1 MNARDPG
8 TWLSRIPAVLLLA
21 AAALAP
27 GMAPAQQGPPQ
38 PVKWSIALDPA
49 SGQVPAGG
57 RLAAVVTA
65 RIGDGWHV
73 YAPDKASAGPRPV
86 EIRIVRNPIF
96 TVDGTVGT
104 PKPEREMD
112 EAFGQITAS
121 YTETAVFRV
130 PVAVAAEAAAGAQLL
145 EIEISFQACD
155 GNICL
160 PAKATRVK
168 ATVTITRPGDALQ
181 QAGAGRGARGLQPA

>member
-1 MNARDPG
+1 M
-8 TWLSRIPAVLLLA
+8 TS
-21 AAALAP
+21 
-27 GMAPAQQGPPQ
+27 AQQGPPQ

-49 SGQVPAGG
+49 SGQAAAGG

-73 YAPDKASAGPRPV
+73 YAPDEANAGPRPV
-86 EIRIVRNPIF
+86 DIRIVKNPIF
-96 TVDGTVGT
+96 TAGGTIDT

-130 PVAVAAEAAAGAQLL
+130 PVAVAADAAAGAHLL
-145 EIEISFQACD
+145 EIDISFQACD

-160 PAKATRVK
+160 PAKAARVK
-168 ATVTITRPGDALQ
+168 ATVTITN
-181 QAGAGRGARGLQPA
+181 